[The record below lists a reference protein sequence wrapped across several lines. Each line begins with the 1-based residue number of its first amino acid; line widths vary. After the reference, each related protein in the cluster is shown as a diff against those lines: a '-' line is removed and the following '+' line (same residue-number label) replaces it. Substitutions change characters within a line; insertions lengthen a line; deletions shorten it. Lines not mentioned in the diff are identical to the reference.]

1 MGDDRMD
8 LPFEPLRQ
16 ELEEML
22 AQGAH
27 LVLATSAG
35 DRVTAR
41 TMSYVNIGLDIY
53 FQTGRGSTK
62 CAQISANPR
71 VALCL
76 GNLQIEG
83 EAEILGHPLA
93 EANRAFRELY
103 REKHPSSYERYS
115 HREDEVVIRVRPI
128 LCTLWKYVDG
138 RPGREFLD
146 LEAGRAFSEDYR

>member
-1 MGDDRMD
+1 MD
-8 LPFEPLRQ
+8 EHPVELVFESLRQ
-16 ELEEML
+16 EVEEIL
-22 AQGAH
+22 AQTPH
-27 LVLATSAG
+27 LVLATTA
-35 DRVTAR
+35 DNRVTAR
-41 TMSYVNIGLDIY
+41 TMSHVNIGLGVY
-53 FQTGRGSTK
+53 FQTGKGSTK
-62 CAQISANPR
+62 YAQISAHPR

-146 LEAGRAFSEDYR
+146 LEAGRAFREDYR